1 MRNDCKKLMKY
12 RGGLK
17 KIKVLFMKG
26 EYLEKWVKEV
36 KNWIV
41 EKMIILFQ
49 IKVNII
55 KSKF

>member
-1 MRNDCKKLMKY
+1 
-12 RGGLK
+12 
-17 KIKVLFMKG
+17 MKG